1 MTLPRSMLLGLA
13 ALSLAACGQKEPAP
27 AAPPAS
33 EPAPGAAAPV
43 AANPALWRVGDNDTT
58 VYLFG
63 TVHVLPPALEWR
75 TPLIDKALEES
86 DAIYFETDLE
96 PDPAQFG
103 PIVARLGMYP
113 PSETLSDN
121 LTPEQRASFQKAV
134 ADLDLPLFQLNAM
147 KPWLAAVSIS
157 EALVTRAGYDVNS
170 GVERKLAPTAL
181 AGGKEIRKFET
192 VEEQLLVFADM
203 PEETQI
209 RFLMEGVGQIAEAS
223 ATLDAMVK
231 AWAAGDVAEL
241 EKLLIEEDLGATPE
255 VYDALLIKRNANW
268 TKEIDALIKTEP
280 GTFFVAVGGAHLIGK
295 DSVIEMLEPFG
306 HTVQRVE

>member
-33 EPAPGAAAPV
+33 EPAPGASPV
-43 AANPALWRVGDNDTT
+43 AANPALWRVGDSDTT

-63 TVHVLPPALEWR
+63 TVHVLPPELEWR
-75 TPLIDKALEES
+75 TPLIDKALDES

-103 PIVARLGMYP
+103 PIVTRLGMYP

-121 LTPEQRASFQKAV
+121 LTPEQRAAFQKAV
-134 ADLDLPLFQLNAM
+134 ADLGLPHFQLNAM
-147 KPWLAAVSIS
+147 KPWLAAVSLS

-170 GVERKLAPTAL
+170 GVERMLAPTAK

-209 RFLMEGVGQIAEAS
+209 RFLMEGVDQIAEAP
-223 ATLDAMVK
+223 AILDAMVR

-241 EKLLIEEDLGATPE
+241 EKLLIEDDLGATPE
-255 VYDALLIKRNANW
+255 VYEALLVNRNANW
-268 TKEIDALIKTEP
+268 VEEIDRLIKAEP
-280 GTFFVAVGGAHLIGK
+280 GAFFVAVGGAHLVGK
-295 DSVIEMLEPFG
+295 DSVNEMLKTQGYMVE
-306 HTVQRVE
+306 RVE